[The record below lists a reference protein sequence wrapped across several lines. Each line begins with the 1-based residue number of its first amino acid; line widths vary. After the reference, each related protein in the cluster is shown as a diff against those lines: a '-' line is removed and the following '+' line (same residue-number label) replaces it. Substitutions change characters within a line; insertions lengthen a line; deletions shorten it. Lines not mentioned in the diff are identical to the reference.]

1 MGRRAASFF
10 DVTMEESFLD
20 KGDSHDCRFEVRRPR
35 RGVHGRGVSVR
46 LTVIGSGDAYGSG
59 GRFNTCFL
67 VESSKA
73 TLLIDCG
80 ASSLVGLKTRAIDP
94 TRIDG
99 VILSHLHGDHFG
111 GLPFLLLDAQ
121 YLNQRQRPF
130 LIAGPPGTRARLDA
144 ALEVLFPRSTGL
156 KWRFSWE
163 VIEVEPGQP
172 SRLLGHSLETAAVV
186 HPSGAP
192 STAVRLSDGQSTITY
207 SGDTEWTDALL
218 PIANGADL
226 FIVECFSY
234 AERVV
239 GHITWKILEPR
250 LPDLRARRIMVTHMN
265 PSMLRRLDEIRA
277 AGVLVADDGIV
288 VDI

>member
-1 MGRRAASFF
+1 M
-10 DVTMEESFLD
+10 
-20 KGDSHDCRFEVRRPR
+20 
-35 RGVHGRGVSVR
+35 R
-46 LTVIGSGDAYGSG
+46 LTIVGSGDAYGSG

-67 VESSKA
+67 VESTKA

-80 ASSLVGLKTRAIDP
+80 ASSLVAIKVRGIDP

-121 YLNQRQRPF
+121 YLNARQRPF
-130 LIAGPPGTRARLDA
+130 VIAGPPGTRARLDA

-156 KWRFSWE
+156 NWRFSWE
-163 VIEVEPGQP
+163 VIEIEPGQP
-172 SRLLGHSLETAAVV
+172 SRILGHSIETAAVV

-192 STAVRLSDGQSTITY
+192 STAVRLSDGQSALAY

-218 PIANGADL
+218 PIANGTDL

-234 AERVV
+234 AEGVR
-239 GHITWKILEPR
+239 GHMTWGILEPR
-250 LPDLRARRIMVTHMN
+250 LADLRARRIMVTHMN
-265 PSMLRRLDEIRA
+265 PTMLGRLDEIRA
-277 AGVLVADDGIV
+277 AGVLVADDGLV
-288 VDI
+288 VDV